1 MSASSSRGA
10 VYDDNDDPEA
20 PTPTE
25 ATPLTGEGAFALAA
39 ATSPSHYA
47 HGSGQ
52 GEPPERQISQSD
64 ADADRIGEELL
75 GVSGGEEAVHEWIK
89 KSLNLLPPLRES
101 RVYDEYY
108 DEQQPQQQLGSAPSH
123 GSADLLPTV
132 TEGQHGQQLTTEGGE
147 LRRSRSASVGR
158 QYQSLRPPQNYSG
171 VGVPPPPAGYSSVR
185 FADES
190 GGVRRVQTYGGTS
203 VRFGGGQQRLS
214 SGHLR
219 ASGMGTDK
227 VHLTPRRD
235 SGAGGGAYRMPP
247 ASGQGGFYGDWGAKG
262 RGNVL
267 MKVAC
272 MAAIASAVLV
282 GLLAGLFYM
291 GEKLVGPPRQ
301 PVGAYKIIELQEGDA
316 FWNYYNFYVG
326 PDSIGSNGYL
336 NYIGKDKAFEIG
348 IANVSVEAV
357 QETATRRRAQEA
369 TPMANATSTPAPGE
383 TETFVYM
390 SSAPTEKGPRDSIR
404 LEGKRRF
411 NRGLFIIDLHH
422 MPAGCGVWPAFWL
435 TDEANWPVN
444 GEIDIVEGVNYQSVA
459 KTALHSTQV
468 CKMDDVPLGTKTG
481 GWDTA
486 VGSELL
492 SPSKLFSHHIIFIIQ
507 SNLTSFRFCGI
518 FVCHSSSRQKDRS
531 TRHDHARCNELLR
544 VRSSSVVE
552 PRLCSS

>member
-1 MSASSSRGA
+1 MSASAAAYS
-10 VYDDNDDPEA
+10 DNDDPEA
-20 PTPTE
+20 PVPTE
-25 ATPLTGEGAFALAA
+25 STPLTGFALAA
-39 ATSPSHYA
+39 ATSPTHYA
-47 HGSGQ
+47 HGRGSGQ
-52 GEPPERQISQSD
+52 GEPPDRQLSQSD

-75 GVSGGEEAVHEWIK
+75 GVSGGEDAVHEWIK

-101 RVYDEYY
+101 RVYDE
-108 DEQQPQQQLGSAPSH
+108 QQGQLGE
-123 GSADLLPTV
+123 SADV
-132 TEGQHGQQLTTEGGE
+132 ESEGGD
-147 LRRSRSASVGR
+147 LRRSHSASAGR
-158 QYQSLRPPQNYSG
+158 Q
-171 VGVPPPPAGYSSVR
+171 VPPPSAGYPSVR
-185 FADES
+185 
-190 GGVRRVQTYGGTS
+190 GGVRRVQTVGGGTS
-203 VRFGGGQQRLS
+203 VRFGGSQQRLS

-227 VHLTPRRD
+227 VHLTPRSD
-235 SGAGGGAYRMPP
+235 SGAGLSYRMPP
-247 ASGQGGFYGDWGAKG
+247 APGGGGFYGDWGTKG

-282 GLLAGLFYM
+282 GLLTGLFYM

-301 PVGAYKIIELQEGDA
+301 PVGAYKILELQEGDA
-316 FWNYYNFYVG
+316 FWNYYNFYIG
-326 PDSIGSNGYL
+326 PDSAGSNGYL
-336 NYIGKDKAFEIG
+336 NYIGRETAFEIG
-348 IANVSVEAV
+348 IANVSVEAIQV
-357 QETATRRRAQEA
+357 DNVSATTRRRAQEG
-369 TPMANATSTPAPGE
+369 TPAANATDAAPEE

-444 GEIDIVEGVNYQSVA
+444 GEIDIVEGINYQSVA

-486 VGSELL
+486 VGSE
-492 SPSKLFSHHIIFIIQ
+492 SSCESRII
-507 SNLTSFRFCGI
+507 LALPVI
-518 FVCHSSSRQKDRS
+518 FD
-531 TRHDHARCNELLR
+531 A
-544 VRSSSVVE
+544 
-552 PRLCSS
+552 

>member
-10 VYDDNDDPEA
+10 AYNNDDDPEA

-39 ATSPSHYA
+39 RTSPSHYA

-108 DEQQPQQQLGSAPSH
+108 GDETTLQQQQQHLGSAPAH

-132 TEGQHGQQLTTEGGE
+132 TEGQHGQQPTAMEGGD

-158 QYQSLRPPQNYSG
+158 QYQSLRPPQNYPSG
-171 VGVPPPPAGYSSVR
+171 GVPPPAGHSSVR

-190 GGVRRVQTYGGTS
+190 GSVRRVQTYGGTS
-203 VRFGGGQQRLS
+203 VRFGSGQQRLS

-247 ASGQGGFYGDWGAKG
+247 ASGGGGFYSDWGAKG

-348 IANVSVEAV
+348 IANVSVEAIQV
-357 QETATRRRAQEA
+357 DGLGATTRRRAQEA
-369 TPMANATSTPAPGE
+369 PPTTNATTSTPAPAE

-486 VGSELL
+486 VGSELPSLCVGITKYFLPYLNHLAHLCL
-492 SPSKLFSHHIIFIIQ
+492 SSYGPL
-507 SNLTSFRFCGI
+507 LCFC
-518 FVCHSSSRQKDRS
+518 
-531 TRHDHARCNELLR
+531 
-544 VRSSSVVE
+544 
-552 PRLCSS
+552 

>member
-1 MSASSSRGA
+1 VQDTLIMSTSSSSKNA
-10 VYDDNDDPEA
+10 AYNDGHDPEA
-20 PTPTE
+20 PAPTE
-25 ATPLTGEGAFALAA
+25 TTPLTGEGAFAQVA
-39 ATSPSHYA
+39 ATSENIFA
-47 HGSGQ
+47 HGSSQGH
-52 GEPPERQISQSD
+52 GEPLERQLSQSD

-75 GVSGGEEAVHEWIK
+75 SVSGGEEAVHEWIK

-101 RVYDEYY
+101 RVYEEFYSDETTLQQQ
-108 DEQQPQQQLGSAPSH
+108 EQQLLGAASQ
-123 GSADLLPTV
+123 GSADLLPTI
-132 TEGQHGQQLTTEGGE
+132 TEGRHGQQLQQPAAMEGGD
-147 LRRSRSASVGR
+147 LRRSRSASAER
-158 QYQSLRPPQNYSG
+158 QSLRPPQNYSG
-171 VGVPPPPAGYSSVR
+171 VGAPPPPAAGYSSVR
-185 FADES
+185 FFDES
-190 GGVRRVQTYGGTS
+190 GVRRVQTYGGSS
-203 VRFGGGQQRLS
+203 VRFGSQQHLS

-235 SGAGGGAYRMPP
+235 SGAVGGAYRLPP
-247 ASGQGGFYGDWGAKG
+247 ASGGGGFYGDWGAKG

-301 PVGAYKIIELQEGDA
+301 PLGAYKIVELQEGDA
-316 FWNYYNFYVG
+316 FWHYYNFYIG

-336 NYIGKDKAFEIG
+336 NYVGKEKAFEIG
-348 IANVSVEAV
+348 IANVSVEAIQV
-357 QETATRRRAQEA
+357 GDVGATTRRRALESM
-369 TPMANATSTPAPGE
+369 PIANATETPQPD

-390 SSAPTEKGPRDSIR
+390 SSAPTENGPRDSIR

-444 GEIDIVEGVNYQSVA
+444 GEIDIVEGINYQSVA

-481 GWDTA
+481 VWDTA
-486 VGSELL
+486 VGSE
-492 SPSKLFSHHIIFIIQ
+492 SLFAKFSMF
-507 SNLTSFRFCGI
+507 SL
-518 FVCHSSSRQKDRS
+518 
-531 TRHDHARCNELLR
+531 A
-544 VRSSSVVE
+544 
-552 PRLCSS
+552 